1 MNAKFSTFSTIEVV
15 PVWGKLTVSI
25 LPHLSFPCTF
35 GFGCLPFSFFS
46 LYRLLRYR
54 FLSSSLPLRARPLR
68 RRSES
73 SLPSSNLSSIEFV
86 SRMTLNGLSFVA
98 FP

>member
-46 LYRLLRYR
+46 LYGLLRYR
-54 FLSSSLPLRARPLR
+54 FLSSSLPCVLGPFAAAPSPHCPPLTSR
-68 RRSES
+68 LS
-73 SLPSSNLSSIEFV
+73 SLFLE
-86 SRMTLNGLSFVA
+86 
-98 FP
+98 